1 LLEIELSRTDS
12 FELIESLQEWIG
24 ESRILLLSIIS
35 IYLSRFEDFPIL
47 KLQLEKVDYES
58 RSRNTIRELG
68 KIMRCRSSPTERR
81 GKGNFKR

>member
-24 ESRILLLSIIS
+24 KSRILLLSIIS

-47 KLQLEKVDYES
+47 KSQLEKVDYES
-58 RSRNTIRELG
+58 RSRNTIENWGRL
-68 KIMRCRSSPTERR
+68 
-81 GKGNFKR
+81 